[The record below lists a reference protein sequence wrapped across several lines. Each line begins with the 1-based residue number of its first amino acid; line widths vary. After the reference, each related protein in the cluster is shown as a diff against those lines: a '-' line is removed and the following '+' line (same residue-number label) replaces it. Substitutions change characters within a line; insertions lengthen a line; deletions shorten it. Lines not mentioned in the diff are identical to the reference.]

1 MVQEIDNIDF
11 KNQKLV
17 NSFIQKSIII
27 STVPPDKGGFDP
39 VLSEYSETLNNYK
52 NICCYISSTSV
63 YGPGL
68 VFEDSLCKPDTK
80 RGKIRYE
87 IEKLWL
93 QTCQNAQIFRSG
105 GIYGLGRHPMIK
117 FLEGN
122 LEVTTKKNH
131 YPNRINVE
139 DLAKIILFS
148 IQNHTP
154 KRIINVTD
162 QKNVTT
168 FDAIDYVTK
177 ELGLTKPTPIDYEK
191 AEISDMAREFFLSSK
206 IVRSKILSEDFNY
219 NYIYPDYKKA
229 LLYLTKLSM
238 EV

>member
-1 MVQEIDNIDF
+1 M
-11 KNQKLV
+11 
-17 NSFIQKSIII
+17 
-27 STVPPDKGGFDP
+27 
-39 VLSEYSETLNNYK
+39 
-52 NICCYISSTSV
+52 
-63 YGPGL
+63 
-68 VFEDSLCKPDTK
+68 
-80 RGKIRYE
+80 
-87 IEKLWL
+87 
-93 QTCQNAQIFRSG
+93 QTCQNVQIFRSG

-122 LEVTTKKNH
+122 FEVTTKKNH

-148 IQNHTP
+148 IQNHSP

-177 ELGLTKPTPIDYEK
+177 ELGLTNPIPIDYEK
-191 AEISDMAREFFLSSK
+191 AKISDMAREFFLSSK
-206 IVRSKILSEDFNY
+206 TVRSKILSEDFNY

-229 LLYLTKLSM
+229 LLYLTKLIM